1 MFYVQLAIGII
12 SLLMG
17 VTQLAKESTP
27 VVQQAVNYS
36 QQLIAQQRAAQQ
48 AQMNLQYHL
57 RNQDENWAYYS
68 DETGRYWTRVNRQG
82 IIEYAQNP
90 NMIR

>member
-17 VTQLAKESTP
+17 VTQLAKEGTP

-36 QQLIAQQRAAQQ
+36 QQVIAQQRAAQQ
-48 AQMNLQYHL
+48 AQMDLKYHL
-57 RNQDENWAYYS
+57 RNQDNDWAYYS
-68 DETGRYWTRVNRQG
+68 DDTGRYWARINRQG
-82 IIEYAQNP
+82 VIQYAQNP